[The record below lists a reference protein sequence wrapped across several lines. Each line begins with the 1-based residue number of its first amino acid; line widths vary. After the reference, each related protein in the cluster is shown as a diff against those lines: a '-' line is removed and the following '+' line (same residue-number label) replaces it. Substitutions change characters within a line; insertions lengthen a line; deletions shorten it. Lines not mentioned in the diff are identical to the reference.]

1 MYASPKL
8 TKQMSSITQSNQPP
22 FVKGHFLLGSA
33 TEFRK
38 SPPAFFK
45 RLESLNSP
53 IARFRLAHL
62 NCYYPNSEEAI
73 FHILKTNYK
82 NYLKGGI
89 FFDIARGIFGNGLV
103 FVNDELWVSQ
113 RRIMN
118 PVFRK
123 QAVESYFDNMMH
135 HTMCMIER
143 WRKKSQ
149 KATKESINAHQDINT
164 LTVSIATDTL
174 FGGSLNEQ
182 AIQTLLAN
190 MELMLSENKRR
201 VSNGFS
207 PPFWIP
213 LPSNKK
219 LKKAIIEYDQ
229 IVGEV
234 ISKRAQAKDESYSM
248 IDLLLHSKDNET
260 GKSLNLQQVIDEVK
274 LFFVAGT
281 DTSANAVTWL
291 LYLLCENPKVE
302 AKLREE
308 LEQQLGNQ
316 KPDIAALGK
325 LPYMMQVIYEA
336 LRLYP
341 PAWLFS
347 RSNVEEEEVEGCLIK
362 KNGNIFISTYMLH
375 RNPKYWDNPEEFKPE
390 RFADVDITKLKSY
403 IPFGFGPRRCI
414 GERFGMMEIQLIL
427 IMLLQNFTWQIDES
441 VEVLPAFEST
451 LYPQN
456 GLWLFV
462 APK

>member
-1 MYASPKL
+1 
-8 TKQMSSITQSNQPP
+8 MSNPIKSNQPP
-22 FVKGHFLLGSA
+22 FMKGHFLLGSA

-38 SPPAFFK
+38 SPPDFFK
-45 RLESLNSP
+45 QMEALGSP
-53 IARFRLAHL
+53 IVRFRLAHL

-89 FFDIARGIFGNGLV
+89 FFDIARGIFGNGLI
-103 FVNDELWVSQ
+103 FANDELWISQ

-123 QAVESYFDNMMH
+123 QAVESYFDNMLH
-135 HTMCMIER
+135 HTTQMVESWQKQCET
-143 WRKKSQ
+143 KK
-149 KATKESINAHQDINT
+149 SINAHKDLNN

-174 FGGSLNEQ
+174 FGESLDQ
-182 AIQTLLAN
+182 AAIQTLLAN
-190 MELMLSENKRR
+190 MDLMLSENKRR

-219 LKKAIIEYDQ
+219 LKKAIISYDQ
-229 IVGEV
+229 IVADV
-234 ISKRAQAKDESYSM
+234 IKKRLDADNDSYSM
-248 IDLLLHSKDNET
+248 IDLLLHSKDSET

-281 DTSANAVTWL
+281 DTSANGLTWL
-291 LYLLCENPKVE
+291 IYLLCQNPAVE
-302 AKLREE
+302 EKLRQE
-308 LEQQLGNQ
+308 LDEQLGQ
-316 KPDIAALGK
+316 KKPAIADLAK
-325 LPYMMQVIYEA
+325 LPYMVQVIYEA

-375 RNPKYWDNPEEFKPE
+375 HNPKYWDNPEEFRPE
-390 RFADVDITKLKSY
+390 RFANVDITKLKAY

-427 IMLLQNFTWQIDES
+427 IMVLQNFHWKMDQS

-456 GLWLFV
+456 GLWLFIE
-462 APK
+462 PK